1 MGHQLKNKFYKTIA
15 RPVLIYC
22 FSIARLLLEME
33 VVMKKIKVLIIF
45 GTRPE
50 AVKMA
55 PIIKALKNEESFITK
70 VCVTAQHRD
79 MLDQVLRIFDIEP
92 DYDLNIFQSGQ
103 TLTQITCRALT
114 GLEGVIEEFKPELI
128 LVQGDTTTV
137 FTGALAAFYHRVKI
151 GHVEAG
157 LRSGNLYSPY
167 PEEANRML
175 TGVLTDFHFAPTQKS
190 KANLLREGYE
200 ENKIFVTGNTS
211 IDALKWVIDENYK
224 FEDEIINNIN
234 FESRK
239 VILLTS
245 HRRENIGKPMENIF
259 SAIYDIV
266 NENENVEVIY
276 PMHLNPKVRE
286 IAEKILGNTDRIHLV
301 EPLDYLPFTN
311 LMSKCYLVVT
321 DSGGVQEEAPSLGK
335 PVLVVREETERPEGI
350 ESGTAKLAGTDKKT
364 IYKYIDA
371 LVNNEEEYKKMANAV
386 NPYGDGKAA
395 EYIVNAIK
403 KKML

>member
-1 MGHQLKNKFYKTIA
+1 
-15 RPVLIYC
+15 
-22 FSIARLLLEME
+22 
-33 VVMKKIKVLIIF
+33 MKKIKVLIIF

-55 PIIKALKNEESFITK
+55 PIVKALENDENFISK
-70 VCVTAQHRD
+70 ICVTAQHRD

-114 GLEGVIEEFKPELI
+114 GLEDVIEEFKPDLI

-137 FTGALAAFYHRVKI
+137 FTGALAAFYHQVKI

-175 TGVLTDFHFAPTQKS
+175 TGVLTNFHFAPTENS
-190 KANLLREGYE
+190 KANLLREGYDE
-200 ENKIFVTGNTS
+200 SKIFITGNTS
-211 IDALKWVIDENYK
+211 IDALKWVIDNNYK
-224 FEDEIINNIN
+224 FDDNTINNID
-234 FESRK
+234 FENKK

-245 HRRENIGKPMENIF
+245 HRRENIGEPMENIF
-259 SAIYDIV
+259 SAVRDII
-266 NENENVEVIY
+266 NENSDVEVIY

-286 IAEKILGNTDRIHLV
+286 IAEKILGGMERVHLT

-311 LMSKCYLVVT
+311 LMSKCYMVVT
-321 DSGGVQEEAPSLGK
+321 DSGGIQEEAPSLGK
-335 PVLVVREETERPEGI
+335 PVLVVRKETERPEGI
-350 ESGTAKLAGTDKKT
+350 EAGTAKLAGVDRKT
-364 IYKYIDA
+364 IYGYLDI
-371 LVNNEEEYKKMANAV
+371 LINNKEEYKKMANAV

-395 EYIVNAIK
+395 QYIVEAIK
-403 KKML
+403 EKML

>member
-1 MGHQLKNKFYKTIA
+1 
-15 RPVLIYC
+15 
-22 FSIARLLLEME
+22 ME
-33 VVMKKIKVLIIF
+33 KIKVLIVF

-55 PIIKALKNEESFITK
+55 PIVKALKKEQHFTTK
-70 VCVTAQHRD
+70 ICVTAQHRD

-114 GLEGVIEEFKPELI
+114 GLEEVIEEFKPELI

-137 FTGALAAFYHRVKI
+137 FTGALAAFYHSVKI

-175 TGVLTDFHFAPTQKS
+175 TGILTDFHFAPTENA
-190 KANLLREGYE
+190 KANLLREGYKE
-200 ENKIFVTGNTS
+200 DKIFITGNTS
-211 IDALKWVIDENYK
+211 IDALQWVIDKDYK
-224 FEDEIINNIN
+224 FEDELINNIDFKN
-234 FESRK
+234 KK

-259 SAIYDIV
+259 SAIKDV
-266 NENENVEVIY
+266 VDENSDVEVIY

-286 IAEKILGNTDRIHLV
+286 IAKEVLGNKDRVHLV

-350 ESGTAKLAGTDKKT
+350 ESGTAKLAGTDKNT
-364 IYKYIDA
+364 IYKYLNT
-371 LVNNEEEYKKMANAV
+371 LVNSEEEYKKMANAV
-386 NPYGDGKAA
+386 NPYGDGRAA
-395 EYIVNAIK
+395 EYIVEAIK
-403 KKML
+403 KKMI

>member
-1 MGHQLKNKFYKTIA
+1 MD
-15 RPVLIYC
+15 
-22 FSIARLLLEME
+22 
-33 VVMKKIKVLIIF
+33 KIKVLVVF

-55 PIIKALKNEESFITK
+55 PIVKALKGDEEHFISK
-70 VCVTAQHRD
+70 ICVTAQHRD

-114 GLEGVIEEFKPELI
+114 GLEEVIDEFAPDLI

-137 FTGALAAFYHRVKI
+137 FSGALAAFYHQVKI

-157 LRSGNLYSPY
+157 LRSGNLYSPF
-167 PEEANRML
+167 PEEANRKL
-175 TGVLTDFHFAPTQKS
+175 TGVMTNFHFAPTTTS
-190 KANLLREGYE
+190 KNNLLREGYE
-200 ENKIFVTGNTS
+200 EDKIFITGNTS
-211 IDALKWVIDENYK
+211 IDALSWVINKNYK
-224 FEDEIINNIN
+224 FKEENINNID
-234 FESRK
+234 FENKK
-239 VILLTS
+239 VILLTA
-245 HRRENIGKPMENIF
+245 HRRENIGEPMENIF
-259 SAIYDIV
+259 SAVKEIV
-266 NENENVEVIY
+266 EKNKNVEVIY

-286 IAEKILGNTDRIHLV
+286 IAINIFGEMKGVHLI

-311 LMSKCYLVVT
+311 LMSKCHVVVT

-335 PVLVVREETERPEGI
+335 PVLVVRKETERPEGI
-350 ESGTAKLAGTDKKT
+350 EAGTAKLVGTNRDT
-364 IYKYIDA
+364 IYKELDLLI
-371 LVNNEEEYKKMANAV
+371 NNENEYISMANAV

-395 EYIVNAIK
+395 QHIIEAIK